1 MAEVASLPGCREN
14 SLNAKVAKGAKVLVN
29 GTIISR
35 EYTDRQ
41 GQQRTSLDVNAQ
53 SVDLLVP
60 PKNAQ
65 PADDTFQNSPF

>member
-1 MAEVASLPGCREN
+1 MVRGVRARPFVEAATSLGLHPFRCPYGI
-14 SLNAKVAKGAKVLVN
+14 L
-29 GTIISR
+29 SR